1 MKPIAGLSHAELA
14 GAMRGL
20 DGVGE
25 RRRDGTWEQIV
36 ACSQREGFRI
46 VSVEES
52 GGWRLESGERA
63 REERRAWK
71 R

>member
-14 GAMRGL
+14 GAMRRL
-20 DGVGE
+20 DGKAKGGE
-25 RRRDGTWEQIV
+25 TALGSK
-36 ACSQREGFRI
+36 SQRAARGKDFVF
-46 VSVEES
+46 VSGEES
-52 GGWRLESGERA
+52 GGGWLESGERA